1 MPEFQFKGKEFVFNH
16 HLSVP
21 FRPLMPNKNK
31 SIVGHDKELRLDG
44 NLVIHGDN
52 LHALKALLPMY
63 ANKVDCVFID
73 PPYNTGNESW
83 CYNDNVNAPYIK
95 DWLSSNPVNKDD
107 MLRHDKW
114 LTMMFPRL
122 RLLQELMSSNG
133 SIWVTI
139 DDNEVHRLRC
149 MLDDIFGEENFIANI
164 VWHARESVQ
173 NDTDISTN
181 NVNHIVGYA
190 KNRRQ
195 INRRLKAANSSTWW
209 NEDGFVFFPLDV
221 DANRYDNPDNDP
233 RGAWKAD
240 PFDAPGVRENLS
252 YPIIN
257 PNTNEKYYPPA
268 GRHWRMEEEKYK
280 TALDDKRVIF
290 GRTGNSRPQLK
301 VFVSEK
307 NEFGEIETNWWDG
320 PATTT
325 DGIKLLNKI
334 IPGNAFDNPKPVELV
349 QKILFHTTRSNSII
363 LDSFA
368 GSGTTAHAVMEIN
381 KADGGDRKFI
391 LVEGEE
397 YADNLTAERVRRVI
411 KGYEFEGTL
420 KTELLSKTINF
431 TSLKKADEILSQV
444 KSIENLQG
452 HEFSRITKSIKN
464 DVLVVIGE
472 KDVLEK
478 TDGLGGSFTYCT
490 LGDPINI
497 ETLLSGKGLPDF
509 EQIGAWL
516 FNTATNEA
524 FDPSKIDEENFY
536 LGESATYHVW
546 LYYKPDL
553 DYLKSREAALTL
565 NKAETLHE
573 KHPFNKS
580 SKRNLVFAP
589 AKFVANKA
597 LNQLGVE
604 YAPLP
609 FALFKIER

>member
-1 MPEFQFKGKEFVFNH
+1 
-16 HLSVP
+16 
-21 FRPLMPNKNK
+21 
-31 SIVGHDKELRLDG
+31 
-44 NLVIHGDN
+44 
-52 LHALKALLPMY
+52 
-63 ANKVDCVFID
+63 
-73 PPYNTGNESW
+73 
-83 CYNDNVNAPYIK
+83 
-95 DWLSSNPVNKDD
+95 
-107 MLRHDKW
+107 
-114 LTMMFPRL
+114 
-122 RLLQELMSSNG
+122 
-133 SIWVTI
+133 
-139 DDNEVHRLRC
+139 

-195 INRRLKAANSSTWW
+195 INRRLKASNSSTWW

-280 TALDDKRVIF
+280 VALDDKRVIF

-472 KDVLEK
+472 KDVFEK

-497 ETLLSGKGLPDF
+497 ETLLSGQGLPDF

-536 LGESATYHVW
+536 LGESTTYHVW

-573 KHPFNKS
+573 KYPFNKS
-580 SKRNLVFAP
+580 GKRNLVFAP